1 MRLTL
6 PRRNKSWQATW
17 PDTVFQTDAA
27 APSHDAATD
36 PLGRDLG
43 NLPPAYQP
51 APPKIRRWLMTAFI
65 MLTLALLSVVTW
77 LSYRYQQT
85 QVSGVLEDDSA
96 RAAGQIR
103 VQLLRDSQALRLLIA
118 ETTDADTQKALKLR
132 VQQLMIE
139 RPDVMRMQWWQVSAN
154 AGRQLLLEVVSAAA
168 PEGLQEQGLGGVP
181 LTLPSEAMLA
191 LETSRV
197 SGQAQFSQPYYLAL
211 GNNLGMESMD
221 LWVPRTVANVER
233 KPVRYELRL
242 TYSLVGILNE
252 HVHKDIANDH
262 DLALVLADGTYLAR
276 RQLMKRAA
284 LGESFTS
291 LIDIPGVPL
300 QLKATNLK
308 TIARFIPNFLT
319 TLVVAL
325 GVVLVTTLV
334 ALLQDVRKRLAVQRA
349 LQLQNALRKAM
360 EDSLITGLRA
370 RNMAGFVT
378 YVNPAF
384 CTMVGFSAQEL
395 IGRGPPMPYWAPEGL
410 QEYQA
415 RHAKLLAGTIS
426 KEGFETIFMRKN
438 GERFPVLVFE
448 APLLDANRKQTGWM
462 SSILDATEQ
471 RRMETTARLQQ
482 EQLAA
487 QARLATMG
495 ELSTSLSHELNQP
508 LAAISSYAT
517 ATLNMLKLGT
527 AAPGDVQEG
536 LERISKQAQRAG
548 QVIRSVHNFVQRK
561 APVREVIDLRSVL
574 NGIYPLI
581 DLQAKQAGVSVNIK
595 FSQYVADVLADRLMV
610 EQVMLNLTRN
620 AMDAMRGM
628 DASRRVLELSVTSQD
643 TAGRKVTR
651 FMVADRGTGIA
662 ADKAQEVFSAFFST
676 KAEGM
681 GMGLAI
687 CRSVIEQAYGKLW
700 HEARPDGLEGCVFI
714 AELPAQIAELPAPAI
729 SIDAQV

>member
-6 PRRNKSWQATW
+6 PRRNKRWQATW
-17 PDTVFQTDAA
+17 PDTVLQAEE
-27 APSHDAATD
+27 SGN
-36 PLGRDLG
+36 PLGHDLG
-43 NLPPAYQP
+43 NLPPAFQP
-51 APPKIRRWLMTAFI
+51 APPKIRRWLMTAFVL
-65 MLTLALLSVVTW
+65 LTVVLLGVVTW
-77 LSYRYQQT
+77 LSYRYQQA
-85 QVSGVLEDDSA
+85 QVSAVLEEDSA
-96 RAAGQIR
+96 RAAAQIR
-103 VQLLRDSQALRLLIA
+103 TQLLRDTQTWRLLIA
-118 ETTDADTQKALKLR
+118 DTSDAQTQKNLKQR
-132 VQQLMIE
+132 VQQLLSE
-139 RPDVMRMQWWQVSAN
+139 RPDVVRVQWWQVSA
-154 AGRQLLLEVVSAAA
+154 AMGRQMVMEVVSNAA
-168 PEGLQEQGLGGVP
+168 PDGLHALTNDGSGK
-181 LTLPSEAMLA
+181 TLPSEALLA
-191 LETSRV
+191 LETARV

-211 GNNLGMESMD
+211 GSNLGMESMD
-221 LWVPRTVANVER
+221 LWVPRSVPSLTTT
-233 KPVRYELRL
+233 PVRFELRT

-252 HVHKDIANDH
+252 HVQKDIANDH

-276 RQLMKRAA
+276 RQLMRRAA
-284 LGESFTS
+284 LGESFSS
-291 LIDIPGVPL
+291 LVDIPGVPL

-334 ALLQDVRKRLAVQRA
+334 ILLQDVRKRLAVQRA

-378 YVNPAF
+378 YVNPSF
-384 CTMVGFSAQEL
+384 CTMVGFTAEEL

-415 RHAKLLAGTIS
+415 RHAKMLAGTIS
-426 KEGFETIFMRKN
+426 KEGFETTFMRKN
-438 GERFPVLVFE
+438 GERFPVLIFE

-471 RRMETTARLQQ
+471 RRMEATARLQQ
-482 EQLAA
+482 DQLAA

-517 ATLNMLKLGT
+517 ATLNMMKMGT

-581 DLQAKQAGVSVNIK
+581 DLQSKQAGVVVRTK

-610 EQVMLNLTRN
+610 EQVILNLTRN
-620 AMDAMRGM
+620 AMDAMKGM
-628 DASRRVLELSVTSQD
+628 EAPRRVLEVAITSHENE
-643 TAGRKVTR
+643 GRTFTR
-651 FMVADRGTGIA
+651 LTVADLGTGIA
-662 ADKAQEVFSAFFST
+662 ADKAAEVFSAFFST

-687 CRSVIEQAYGKLW
+687 CRSVVEQAYGKLW
-700 HEARPDGLEGCVFI
+700 HEARPDGLAGCVFI
-714 AELPAQIAELPAPAI
+714 TELPAYVQNTEATLEPATEADKNKP
-729 SIDAQV
+729 